1 MILFYLILF
10 FSIARFGSF
19 WFCFEVESS
28 CFYSLEEVII
38 WDKKKKT
45 KQNKNR
51 ETMNKS
57 ERERERERE
66 EIKSSKFCL

>member
-1 MILFYLILF
+1 MILFHLILF

-38 WDKKKKT
+38 WDKKKT
-45 KQNKNR
+45 EQNKNR
-51 ETMNKS
+51 ETMYKS
-57 ERERERERE
+57 DRERERERDK
-66 EIKSSKFCL
+66 II